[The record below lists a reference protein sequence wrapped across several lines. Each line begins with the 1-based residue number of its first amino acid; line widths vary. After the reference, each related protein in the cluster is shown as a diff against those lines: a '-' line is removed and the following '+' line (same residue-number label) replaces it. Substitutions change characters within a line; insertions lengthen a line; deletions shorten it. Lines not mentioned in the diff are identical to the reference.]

1 MTSFSANTSNGQDAP
16 RRVVIVIYPG
26 VTLLDATGPAQ
37 VFSSANFEFGEAVEF
52 RRYSV
57 ELASPHGGLVASGC
71 GIEMNTASLTDA
83 AAEPIDTLIV
93 AGGSSVF
100 DHLDVPGFVE
110 WIADQSTQ
118 ARRTAST
125 CIGAFLTGAAGLLE
139 GETVTT
145 HWRHVDDL
153 QRRHPET
160 NVECDPL
167 FTHNGSLWSSA
178 GVSAG
183 IDMALAMVEEDHG
196 HEVAMQVAQALVV
209 YFKRSG
215 GQSQFS
221 RALMT
226 QKRDEAGVF
235 SELHS
240 WVAANLD
247 RDLGVEELAG
257 RAGMSPRSFARRY
270 KDHTGMTPAK
280 AVEVMRVDA
289 AKRLL
294 ERGDLPLPL
303 IAAQSGLTDVQRL
316 RRAFLRH
323 AGVSPSD
330 YQSKFCKLR
339 AG

>member
-1 MTSFSANTSNGQDAP
+1 MTSFSANTSNGEEAP

-57 ELASPHGGLVASGC
+57 ELASPSGGLVASGC
-71 GIEMNTASLTDA
+71 GIEVNTTSLEDA

-110 WIADQSTQ
+110 WIAGQ
-118 ARRTAST
+118 ADEVRRIAST
-125 CIGAFLTGAAGLLE
+125 CIGAFLTGAAGLLD

-145 HWRHVDDL
+145 HWRHVNDL
-153 QRRHPET
+153 QRRYPASR
-160 NVECDPL
+160 VECDPL

-226 QKRDEAGVF
+226 QKRDKPGAF
-235 SELHS
+235 SDLHAWIAS
-240 WVAANLD
+240 NLD
-247 RDLGVEELAG
+247 SDLGVEDLAH

-270 KDHTGMTPAK
+270 KEHTGVTPAK
-280 AVEVMRVDA
+280 AVELMRVDA

-294 ERGDLPLPL
+294 ERGDLALPVV
-303 IAAQSGLTDVQRL
+303 AAQSGLTDVQRL

-323 AGVSPSD
+323 AGVSPSE